1 MKTTNLY
8 FLKSLFAGLLS
19 SFFIQ
24 AVIYSTDYFF
34 DGYWT
39 LPELPNFIFVSI
51 ISGFFF
57 GGFWYALIKAF
68 TKNEF

>member
-1 MKTTNLY
+1 MKKTILY
-8 FLKSLFAGLLS
+8 ALKSYVIGILS
-19 SFFIQ
+19 SIIIQ
-24 AVIYSTDYFF
+24 AVIYCADYLF

-51 ISGFFF
+51 MSGFFF

-68 TKNEF
+68 TKTEF